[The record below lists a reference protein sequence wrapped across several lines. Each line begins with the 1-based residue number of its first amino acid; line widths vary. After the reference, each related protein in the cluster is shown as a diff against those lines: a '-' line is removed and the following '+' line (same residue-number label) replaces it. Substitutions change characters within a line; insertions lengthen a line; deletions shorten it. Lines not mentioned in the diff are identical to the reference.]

1 MNLWIN
7 EFQSQIYRSMCG
19 KFELNVFHNTW
30 LNFVVNLRRK
40 EAMGYYVMSLS
51 FYLQLCTVVQAD
63 GQICHPL
70 SFHSSTSAILLNVC
84 FVTFKL
90 LLSLN

>member
-1 MNLWIN
+1 
-7 EFQSQIYRSMCG
+7 
-19 KFELNVFHNTW
+19 
-30 LNFVVNLRRK
+30 
-40 EAMGYYVMSLS
+40 MGYYVMSLS

-70 SFHSSTSAILLNVC
+70 SFHSYTSAILLNVC
-84 FVTFKL
+84 FITFKL